1 MRVAIGAVTA
11 IVIVGTLGFRA
22 FGLSWLDS
30 VYMTIISITT
40 VGYREIGTGPVD
52 DPLTTAE
59 KVFTMGLIV
68 VGVSTALYTFT
79 LVVQTVVEGQFREF
93 VGRRRMDKKIGQ
105 MAGHTI
111 VCGWGRV
118 GSAVATDLAEAGA
131 EIVVIDGNPDR
142 VSSIPFRTILGDA
155 TQDAVLKA
163 AGIDRAKSLIA
174 AIDTDAANLFVTLS
188 GRDLNPDLFIVAR
201 ARSDESVPKLE
212 HAGADRVV
220 NPQEIGAARM
230 AAFVARPSVAEFID
244 VVMHERDHDFHME
257 EFAITGSSLLA
268 GQTISGAHIRERSGA
283 LILALRS
290 PEGRFITNPTGDTV
304 LEPGHLVIAVGTT
317 EDFARLREAGIS

>member
-1 MRVAIGAVTA
+1 MRVAVGAVIA
-11 IVIVGTLGFRA
+11 IVIVGTLGYRA

-30 VYMTIISITT
+30 LYMTIISITT

-79 LVVQTVVEGQFREF
+79 LVVQTVVEGQLREF

-105 MAGHTI
+105 MSNHTI

-118 GSAVATDLAEAGA
+118 GSAVATDLAKTGA
-131 EIVVIDGNPDR
+131 EIVVVDGNADR
-142 VSSIPFRTILGDA
+142 VSNIPFRTILGDA

-188 GRDLNPDLFIVAR
+188 GRDLNPNLFIVAR

-257 EFAITGSSLLA
+257 EFAVTDASPLA
-268 GQTISGAHIRERSGA
+268 GQTISAARIRERSGA

-290 PEGRFITNPTGDTV
+290 PDGRFTTNPTGDTV
-304 LEPGHLVIAVGTT
+304 LAPGNLVIAVGTT
-317 EDFARLREAGIS
+317 DDFARLREAGIS